1 MSLPSSIP
9 HKTIGASFVSSKSN
23 PNPATMQVGQ
33 IVFNPNTMS
42 HSIVAPGPNGNLL
55 VPMQGSQG
63 MTGPMGMT
71 GPTGPVGPPGIPG
84 RTVLHGTSESVEV
97 DEIIDFMKTM
107 RKRMLVITPMFELHE
122 KYPALKEAYENYLLI
137 EKLVS
142 GDQPDEE

>member
-1 MSLPSSIP
+1 
-9 HKTIGASFVSSKSN
+9 
-23 PNPATMQVGQ
+23 MQVGQ